1 VRVADVHRNSARQLP
16 VDENRKILGFHTA
29 FAVVVA
35 NMVGTGVFTALGLQ
49 VVAIRD
55 GIALLAL
62 WLLGGVIAL
71 CGALSYGELAA
82 ALPRSGG
89 EYHFL
94 GRIYHPVLG
103 VVAGWVSVTVGFCAP
118 IALAAMALGQYA
130 TSFLPVAPGLTAT
143 ATILLVTVFHAVN
156 VRTGQ
161 RFHVITTVFKIAL
174 ITLFC
179 IAGLT
184 APTGGDVR
192 YGPPLVTLADI
203 CSPAF
208 AVSLIYVSYAF
219 SGWNAATY
227 IAGEISNPQRVVPRA
242 LFYGTLLVTVFHVLL
257 NFVFLKTVPMARLSG
272 SIEIGTLSAMH
283 LFGERGAIL
292 MSAMLC
298 LLLVSTISAMVLA
311 GPRVLQV
318 IGEDLPQLRAL
329 AVRTAGGAPLRAILL
344 QQGLALAFVATG
356 SFEGVLS
363 YAGFTLT
370 LLALL
375 TVLGVMVLRYNAPE
389 LPRPYRTWGYPFTP
403 LVFILLNA
411 MILFFVLRERPV
423 AAGAGILTVLTGAAL
438 GLARHWR
445 RR

>member
-1 VRVADVHRNSARQLP
+1 MRPLP
-16 VDENRKILGFHTA
+16 VDENRRILGFHTA
-29 FAVVVA
+29 FTVVVA

-49 VVAIRD
+49 VVEIHD

-118 IALAAMALGQYA
+118 IALAAMALGHYA
-130 TSFLPVAPGLTAT
+130 TSFLPVAPAVTAT
-143 ATILLVTVFHAVN
+143 VTIVLVTVFHAVN

-161 RFHVITTVFKIAL
+161 TFHILTTVFKIAL
-174 ITLFC
+174 IGLFC
-179 IAGLT
+179 LAGLM
-184 APTGGDVR
+184 APSRGDVS
-192 YGPPLVTLADI
+192 YGPPAVTLTDI
-203 CSPAF
+203 LSPAF

-227 IAGEISNPQRVVPRA
+227 IAGEISNPQRVIPRA
-242 LFYGTLLVTVFHVLL
+242 LFYGTALVTVFYVLL

-272 SIEIGTLSAMH
+272 SIQIGTLSAMN
-283 LFGERGAIL
+283 LFGERGAVL

-298 LLLVSTISAMVLA
+298 LLLISTISAMVLA

-329 AVRTAGGAPLRAILL
+329 AARTAGGAPLRAILL

-375 TVLGVMVLRYNAPE
+375 TVLGVLVLRHNAPE

-403 LVFILLNA
+403 LVFILLNSV
-411 MILFFVLRERPV
+411 ILFFVLRERPL
-423 AAGAGILTVLTGAAL
+423 AAGAGILTLLTGAAL
-438 GLARHWR
+438 GLARHR
-445 RR
+445 RRS

>member
-1 VRVADVHRNSARQLP
+1 M
-16 VDENRKILGFHTA
+16 DENRRILGFHTA

-49 VVAIRD
+49 VVDIRD

-62 WLLGGVIAL
+62 WLLGGIIAL

-118 IALAAMALGQYA
+118 IALAAMALGHYA
-130 TSFLPVAPGLTAT
+130 KSFLPVAPGVTAT
-143 ATILLVTVFHAVN
+143 ACILLVTVFHAVN
-156 VRTGQ
+156 VRSGQ
-161 RFHVITTVFKIAL
+161 RFHIITTVFKIAL

-179 IAGLT
+179 LAGLT
-184 APTGGDVR
+184 APPRGDVS
-192 YGPPLVTLADI
+192 YGPPVVTLTDI
-203 CSPAF
+203 LSPAF

-227 IAGEISNPQRVVPRA
+227 IAGEIRNPQRVIPRA
-242 LFYGTLLVTVFHVLL
+242 LFYGTALVTVFYVLL
-257 NFVFLKTVPMARLSG
+257 NFVFLKTVPIARLSG
-272 SIEIGTLSAMH
+272 SIEIGTLSAMS

-329 AVRTAGGAPLRAILL
+329 AARTAGGAPRRDKDQGEPLL
-344 QQGLALAFVATG
+344 
-356 SFEGVLS
+356 
-363 YAGFTLT
+363 
-370 LLALL
+370 
-375 TVLGVMVLRYNAPE
+375 
-389 LPRPYRTWGYPFTP
+389 
-403 LVFILLNA
+403 
-411 MILFFVLRERPV
+411 
-423 AAGAGILTVLTGAAL
+423 
-438 GLARHWR
+438 
-445 RR
+445 